1 MELNTFTPEQIKG
14 IRTLA
19 ERELLN
25 EAIRIAID
33 AEKARLKRQTP
44 WSRFVA
50 WLPFTIHRR
59 SK

>member
-1 MELNTFTPEQIKG
+1 MELNAFTPEQVKG
-14 IRTLA
+14 IRVLA
-19 ERELLN
+19 ERELRN
-25 EAIRIAID
+25 DAIRIAID

-44 WSRFVA
+44 WSRFLA